1 MTIKEVGEKYGVSG
15 DTLRYY
21 ERVGMIPPV
30 KRTAGG
36 IRDYDE
42 TAVRWVELAVCM
54 RNAGLPV
61 EAIIEYVRLFETG
74 DETIPARLELLRGQR
89 EHLYEKKRQIDETLA
104 RLDYK
109 ISRYEVAEKT
119 GHLTFDKTN
128 CENGVPTGTAERS

>member
-1 MTIKEVGEKYGVSG
+1 MTIKEVGETYGVSG

-54 RNAGLPV
+54 RNA
-61 EAIIEYVRLFETG
+61 
-74 DETIPARLELLRGQR
+74 ETIPARLALLRGQR
-89 EHLYEKKRQIDETLA
+89 EHLYEQKRRIDETLA
-104 RLDYK
+104 RLDDK

-119 GHLTFDKTN
+119 GHLTFDKN
-128 CENGVPTGTAERS
+128 KCESGMPAGTAEK